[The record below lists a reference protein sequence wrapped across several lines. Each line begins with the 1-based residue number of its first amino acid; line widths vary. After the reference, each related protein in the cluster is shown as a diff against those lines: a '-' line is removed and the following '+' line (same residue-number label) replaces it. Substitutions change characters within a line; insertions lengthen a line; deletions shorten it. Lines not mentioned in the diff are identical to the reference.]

1 MTEQISKQT
10 EQKLMQLQILEQSI
24 QNLLLQKQQFS
35 GQLLEMENAFKE
47 IQRVEH
53 AYKIVGNIM
62 VLAKQSDLVEDI
74 TQKKE
79 LLTLRIQSL
88 EKQEKKIREKAQQLQ
103 EEVMQKLKGEGKA

>member
-10 EQKLMQLQILEQSI
+10 EQKLMQLQLLEQSV
-24 QNLLLQKQQFS
+24 QNVLLQKQQFS
-35 GQLLEMENAFKE
+35 GQLLEIENALKE
-47 IQRVEH
+47 VQRVEH

-62 VLAKQSDLVEDI
+62 VLTKQSDLIEDLN
-74 TQKKE
+74 QKKE

-103 EEVMQKLKGEGKA
+103 EDVVQKLKTEGKA

>member
-1 MTEQISKQT
+1 
-10 EQKLMQLQILEQSI
+10 MQLQILEQSI